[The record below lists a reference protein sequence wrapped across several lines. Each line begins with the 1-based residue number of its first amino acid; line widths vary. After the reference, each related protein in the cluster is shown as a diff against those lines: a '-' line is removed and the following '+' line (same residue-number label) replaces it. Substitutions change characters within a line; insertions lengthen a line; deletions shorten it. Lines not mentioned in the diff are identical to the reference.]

1 MPSQIPLVPTDP
13 PPGSDGLPRHGHS
26 QLRPPASAPYG
37 RCVRFQ
43 IVVNSA
49 DPHSLCR
56 FWANLLGYQ
65 IDDDPDRVRR
75 MIEAGAATWAD
86 VAEVDGTL
94 TWRAA
99 AACVDPA
106 GHGPRLLFQVPDGL
120 PPKVD
125 LNRVHLDLN
134 PPRHEALEVVDRAV
148 QLGATRMW
156 EGGEGPA
163 RWVTLT
169 DPEGNEF
176 CVTL

>member
-1 MPSQIPLVPTDP
+1 MAEGHRERSHWHLEP
-13 PPGSDGLPRHGHS
+13 PESPR
-26 QLRPPASAPYG
+26 YG
-37 RCVRFQ
+37 RGVRFQ
-43 IVVNSA
+43 VVVNSA

-56 FWANLLGYQ
+56 FWASLLGYE
-65 IDDDPDRVRR
+65 IDDDPELVRR
-75 MIEAGAATWAD
+75 MVAAGAASWDD

-99 AACVDPA
+99 AACVDPD

-125 LNRVHLDLN
+125 VNRVHLDLN
-134 PPRHEALEVVDRAV
+134 PPRHEAPGVVARAIA
-148 QLGATRMW
+148 LGATRMW
-156 EGGEGPA
+156 EGSEGPA